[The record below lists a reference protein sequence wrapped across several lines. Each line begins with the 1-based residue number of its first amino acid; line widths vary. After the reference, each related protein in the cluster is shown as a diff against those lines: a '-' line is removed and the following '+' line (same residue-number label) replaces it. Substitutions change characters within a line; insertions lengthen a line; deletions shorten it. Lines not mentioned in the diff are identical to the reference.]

1 MFYTIE
7 ETHSLW
13 EKFRP
18 LWTSWA
24 YKLRAVD
31 YDKEDLYQES
41 YFILLKALE
50 HYDDQKGVPFESYY
64 KIILYRWGK
73 DYLNKKR
80 GQVVGDTELMD
91 YLEGDKEEIDFLKK
105 LIYEEQAGVLTRAL
119 ASLKPAE
126 KDIILKFYFEE
137 KSLKEIACEM
147 GLTMRAVVGR
157 KVRAI
162 EKLAQFFG
170 NSKGQDPIS

>member
-7 ETHSLW
+7 ETNNLW

-41 YFILLKALE
+41 YLLLLKTLE
-50 HYDDQKGVPFESYY
+50 HYDEGKGVPFESYY

-73 DYLNKKR
+73 DYARKTR
-80 GQVVGDTELMD
+80 GQAIGDEALMD
-91 YLEGDKEEIDFLKK
+91 YLDEGREDIDFLKP
-105 LIYEEQAGVLTRAL
+105 LIDEEQLEVLGEAL
-119 ASLKPAE
+119 SSLKPSE
-126 KDIILKFYFEE
+126 KEVIVKFYFEE
-137 KSLKEIACEM
+137 KSLKMIASEM
-147 GLTMRAVVGR
+147 GITMRAVVGR
-157 KVRAI
+157 KVRAV
-162 EKLAQFFG
+162 EKLTRFFG
-170 NSKGQDPIS
+170 NS